1 MTKDKS
7 IDNELIDNLLK
18 NYKKPEDLI
27 GENGLLKQLTKQLL
41 ERAMAAEMTEHVG
54 YDKHDA
60 AGNNSGNSRNG
71 KSAKTIKGTFGE
83 LALETP
89 RDRNGTFEPQIIEKH
104 QTRFTG
110 FDKNILSLYSRGLST
125 REIQQ
130 HLEEIYG
137 VEVTAGLI
145 SSVTDEVL
153 DEVKTWQNRQLDAVY
168 PIMYL
173 DAIQFKVRDNG
184 HVRNKAIYLAI
195 GVTIEGY
202 KEVLG
207 LWIAQTEG
215 AKFWLQ
221 VVTELKN
228 RGVTDIFIACVDGLK
243 GFPEAIESVFPQTEV
258 QLCIVHLVRHSLNYV
273 GWKQRKEVAR
283 ELKLIYTA
291 ATDTEAEQRL
301 AKLSGTRRPVFIGAD
316 KSLHFLPFATLISPA
331 SGKYLIE
338 DFFIGMVPSASV
350 LIRSSEYAKEKTG
363 TRDETVLSI
372 GNPNFDRNAFP
383 GLPALPGAGREARSV
398 GAVYRQRTV
407 LVGPEASP
415 VRVASELKN
424 ADVIH
429 IATHAVAHAR
439 SPMLTKLL
447 LAGGRQDG
455 VKGHHADNGFL
466 QASQIYQLKLPRAR
480 LVVLSACQTGIERAY
495 RGEGAIGLARP
506 FLVAGV
512 PIVVASLWPVDS
524 EATAELMIRFHEHR
538 TRGHKTTIEALR
550 QAQLDMIYNPPPGS
564 QGTFGWAAFVAI
576 GGYAEF

>member
-1 MTKDKS
+1 MT

-18 NYKKPEDLI
+18 NYTKPEDLI

-54 YDKHDA
+54 YDKHDS

-110 FDKNILSLYSRGLST
+110 FDANILSLYSRGLST

-130 HLEEIYG
+130 HLEEIYH
-137 VEVTAGLI
+137 VEVSPGLI

-184 HVRNKAIYLAI
+184 HVKNKAIYLAI
-195 GVTIEGY
+195 GVTIEGF

-228 RGVTDIFIACVDGLK
+228 RGVNDIFIACVDGLK

-273 GWKQRKEVAR
+273 GWKQRKEVAAD
-283 ELKLIYTA
+283 LKLIYTA
-291 ATDTEAEQRL
+291 ATDVEAEQRL
-301 AKLSGTRRPVFIGAD
+301 AEFSLKWDAKFPTIAKSWRSNWTRVIPFFAHPPEIRKVIYTTNAIESLNMSLRKVTKARGSFPNDEAVCKLLYLALRNIAKKWTMPLRTWKDALNR
-316 KSLHFLPFATLISPA
+316 FAIIYENRLPA
-331 SGKYLIE
+331 S
-338 DFFIGMVPSASV
+338 
-350 LIRSSEYAKEKTG
+350 
-363 TRDETVLSI
+363 
-372 GNPNFDRNAFP
+372 
-383 GLPALPGAGREARSV
+383 
-398 GAVYRQRTV
+398 
-407 LVGPEASP
+407 
-415 VRVASELKN
+415 
-424 ADVIH
+424 
-429 IATHAVAHAR
+429 
-439 SPMLTKLL
+439 
-447 LAGGRQDG
+447 
-455 VKGHHADNGFL
+455 
-466 QASQIYQLKLPRAR
+466 
-480 LVVLSACQTGIERAY
+480 
-495 RGEGAIGLARP
+495 
-506 FLVAGV
+506 
-512 PIVVASLWPVDS
+512 
-524 EATAELMIRFHEHR
+524 
-538 TRGHKTTIEALR
+538 
-550 QAQLDMIYNPPPGS
+550 
-564 QGTFGWAAFVAI
+564 
-576 GGYAEF
+576 

>member
-1 MTKDKS
+1 MTRDT

-54 YDKHDA
+54 YDKHNT

-137 VEVTAGLI
+137 VEITAGLI

-153 DEVKTWQNRQLDAVY
+153 DEVKTWQNRQLDEVY

-291 ATDTEAEQRL
+291 ATDVEAEQRL
-301 AKLSGTRRPVFIGAD
+301 AEFSLKWDEKFPMIAKSWRSNWTRVIPFFAHPPEIRKIIYTTNAIESLNMSLRKVTKARGSFPNDEAVSKLLYLALRNIAKKWTMPVHAWKD
-316 KSLHFLPFATLISPA
+316 ALNRFAIIYEA
-331 SGKYLIE
+331 
-338 DFFIGMVPSASV
+338 
-350 LIRSSEYAKEKTG
+350 R
-363 TRDETVLSI
+363 
-372 GNPNFDRNAFP
+372 
-383 GLPALPGAGREARSV
+383 LPARKPWKNKLRFPTVPTAPT
-398 GAVYRQRTV
+398 AV
-407 LVGPEASP
+407 
-415 VRVASELKN
+415 N
-424 ADVIH
+424 
-429 IATHAVAHAR
+429 
-439 SPMLTKLL
+439 KL
-447 LAGGRQDG
+447 R
-455 VKGHHADNGFL
+455 
-466 QASQIYQLKLPRAR
+466 
-480 LVVLSACQTGIERAY
+480 
-495 RGEGAIGLARP
+495 
-506 FLVAGV
+506 
-512 PIVVASLWPVDS
+512 
-524 EATAELMIRFHEHR
+524 
-538 TRGHKTTIEALR
+538 
-550 QAQLDMIYNPPPGS
+550 
-564 QGTFGWAAFVAI
+564 
-576 GGYAEF
+576 

>member
-18 NYKKPEDLI
+18 DYKKPEDLI

-54 YDKHDA
+54 YDKHDT

-153 DEVKTWQNRQLDAVY
+153 DEVKTWQNRQLDEVY

-184 HVRNKAIYLAI
+184 HVKNKAIYLAI

-228 RGVTDIFIACVDGLK
+228 RGVTDIFIACV
-243 GFPEAIESVFPQTEV
+243 
-258 QLCIVHLVRHSLNYV
+258 
-273 GWKQRKEVAR
+273 
-283 ELKLIYTA
+283 
-291 ATDTEAEQRL
+291 
-301 AKLSGTRRPVFIGAD
+301 
-316 KSLHFLPFATLISPA
+316 
-331 SGKYLIE
+331 
-338 DFFIGMVPSASV
+338 
-350 LIRSSEYAKEKTG
+350 TG
-363 TRDETVLSI
+363 
-372 GNPNFDRNAFP
+372 
-383 GLPALPGAGREARSV
+383 
-398 GAVYRQRTV
+398 
-407 LVGPEASP
+407 
-415 VRVASELKN
+415 
-424 ADVIH
+424 
-429 IATHAVAHAR
+429 
-439 SPMLTKLL
+439 
-447 LAGGRQDG
+447 
-455 VKGHHADNGFL
+455 
-466 QASQIYQLKLPRAR
+466 
-480 LVVLSACQTGIERAY
+480 
-495 RGEGAIGLARP
+495 
-506 FLVAGV
+506 
-512 PIVVASLWPVDS
+512 
-524 EATAELMIRFHEHR
+524 
-538 TRGHKTTIEALR
+538 
-550 QAQLDMIYNPPPGS
+550 
-564 QGTFGWAAFVAI
+564 
-576 GGYAEF
+576 